1 MSSSTIT
8 RPVPDPSAEAEVRRD
23 VAELVRRGRAAQ
35 ARFEAFDQARVDAVV
50 AAVAWAI
57 YEPGRARSLATTAI
71 RDTGLGRL
79 EDKVIKNQRKT
90 IGTLQDLTGALS
102 VGVIGE
108 DPARGITEYAKPV
121 GVVAAVCPSTNP
133 SATPANKT
141 MMVLKG
147 RNAVILSPS
156 PKGASTLAELVGYI
170 HAELDKV
177 GAPRD
182 LVQFLEKPSKAH
194 TYELMRQCDLSVVT
208 GSQKNVQAAYSSGKP
223 AIGVGVGNAPVIV
236 DATADVPGAAA
247 KIKSSKVFDY
257 ATSCS
262 SENSAHIH
270 DSVYDATIAALESE
284 GGYLLSPQQK
294 QSLQSAMWVD
304 GKLNPKVMAQ
314 SPATIASMAGLSD
327 VRAQQAE
334 FFMVEEDGFGPQSP
348 FSGEKLSVVLTVY
361 RFSDLDDA
369 LARIQNILDFQGAGH
384 SCGIHTADEQRARHV
399 AERLRVA
406 RVLVNQAHCFGTGGG
421 FDNGLGFT
429 LTMGAGTWAGNSI
442 SDNLSYRNF
451 LNITRLARVIPPR
464 IPTEDEVFGTYFAT
478 YGR

>member
-1 MSSSTIT
+1 
-8 RPVPDPSAEAEVRRD
+8 
-23 VAELVRRGRAAQ
+23 
-35 ARFEAFDQARVDAVV
+35 
-50 AAVAWAI
+50 
-57 YEPGRARSLATTAI
+57 
-71 RDTGLGRL
+71 
-79 EDKVIKNQRKT
+79 
-90 IGTLQDLTGALS
+90 
-102 VGVIGE
+102 
-108 DPARGITEYAKPV
+108 
-121 GVVAAVCPSTNP
+121 
-133 SATPANKT
+133 

-182 LVQFLEKPSKAH
+182 LVQFLAKPTKSH

-208 GSQKNVQAAYSSGKP
+208 GSQKNVRAAYSSGKP

-236 DATADVPGAAA
+236 DASADVPSAAA
-247 KIKSSKVFDY
+247 KIKSSKTFDY

-262 SENSAHIH
+262 SENSLHIH
-270 DSVYDATIAALESE
+270 DHVYDATIAALESE
-284 GGYLLSPQQK
+284 GGYLLSRQEK
-294 QSLQSAMWVD
+294 RSLQSVMWVD
-304 GKLNPKVMAQ
+304 GKLNPAVTAQ
-314 SPATIASMAGLSD
+314 PPATIAFLAGLSD
-327 VRAQQAE
+327 ARAKQAE

-361 RFSDLDDA
+361 RFSDLDQA
-369 LARIQNILDFQGAGH
+369 LARIQGILDFQGAGH
-384 SCGIHTADEQRARHV
+384 SCGIHTADEGRARLV

-406 RVLVNQAHCFGTGGG
+406 RVLVNQAHAFGTGGG

-451 LNITRLARVIPPR
+451 LNITRLATVIPPQ
-464 IPTEDEVFGTYFAT
+464 IPTADDLFGNYLAT
-478 YGR
+478 YGS

>member
-1 MSSSTIT
+1 MTTSTIT
-8 RPVPDPSAEAEVRRD
+8 RSTGDTSEADVRRD
-23 VAELVRRGRAAQ
+23 VAELVRRARAAQ
-35 ARFEAFDQARVDAVV
+35 TMFETFDQARVDAVV

-57 YEPGRARSLATTAI
+57 YEPGRARSLAITAV

-79 EDKVIKNQRKT
+79 EDKVVKNQRKT
-90 IGTLQDLTGALS
+90 IGTLRDLTGALS

-108 DPARGITEYAKPV
+108 DPQRGITEYAKPV

-182 LVQFLEKPSKAH
+182 LVQFLEIPTKAH

-208 GSQKNVQAAYSSGKP
+208 GSQKNVQAAYGSGKP

-236 DATADVPGAAA
+236 DASADVADAAA
-247 KIKSSKVFDY
+247 KIKSSKIFDY

-262 SENSAHIH
+262 SENSLHVH
-270 DSVYDATIAALESE
+270 DSVYNATIAALESE
-284 GGYLLSPQQK
+284 GGYLLSAMQK
-294 QSLQSAMWVD
+294 QSLQSVLWVD
-304 GKLNPKVMAQ
+304 GKLNPHVIAQ
-314 SPATIASMAGLSD
+314 PPATIASMAGLSD

-334 FFMVEEDGFGPQSP
+334 FFMVEEDGFGPQHP

-361 RFSDLDDA
+361 RFSDLDHA
-369 LARIQNILDFQGAGH
+369 LGRIQNILDFQGAGH
-384 SCGIHTADEQRARHV
+384 SCGIHTADEGRARHV

-464 IPTEDEVFGTYFAT
+464 IPTEDEMFGTYFAS
-478 YGR
+478 YGK

>member
-1 MSSSTIT
+1 MTTTTIT
-8 RPVPDPSAEAEVRRD
+8 QAGTIPPSDSEVSSD
-23 VAELVRRGRAAQ
+23 IEQLVRRARVAQ
-35 ARFEAFDQARVDAVV
+35 AIFEGFDQARVDAVV

-57 YEPGRARSLATTAI
+57 YEPERALALATTAV

-79 EDKVIKNQRKT
+79 EDKVTKNQRKT
-90 IGTLQDLTGALS
+90 IGTLGDLTGSPS
-102 VGVIGE
+102 VGIISE
-108 DPARGITEYAKPV
+108 DSDTGITEYAKPV

-133 SATPANKT
+133 AATPANKT
-141 MMVLKG
+141 MMILKG

-170 HAELDKV
+170 HRELDKV

-182 LVQFLEKPSKAH
+182 LVQFLAKPSKLH

-208 GSQKNVQAAYSSGKP
+208 GSQKNVKAAYSSGKP

-236 DATADVPGAAA
+236 DASADVTDAAA
-247 KIKSSKVFDY
+247 KIKASKTFDY

-262 SENSAHIH
+262 SENSLHVH
-270 DSVYDATIAALESE
+270 DAVYDDTIAELESQ
-284 GGYLLSPQQK
+284 GGYLLSPEQK
-294 QSLQSAMWVD
+294 RNLQSVMWV
-304 GKLNPKVMAQ
+304 GGALSSQVTAQ
-314 SPATIASMAGLSD
+314 PPAAIARLAGLTD
-327 VRAQQAE
+327 ARALQAE

-361 RFSDLDDA
+361 RFGDLDKA
-369 LARIQNILDFQGAGH
+369 LERIQGILDFQGAGH
-384 SCGIHTADEQRARHV
+384 SCGIYTADESRARHV

-451 LNITRLARVIPPR
+451 LNITRLARVIPAR
-464 IPTEDEVFGTYFAT
+464 IPTTDELFGAYFTT
-478 YGR
+478 YGK

>member
-1 MSSSTIT
+1 MTTPTMTT
-8 RPVPDPSAEAEVRRD
+8 RTGSAPSDADVHSEVED
-23 VAELVRRGRAAQ
+23 LVRRARAAQ
-35 ARFEAFDQARVDAVV
+35 AVFETFDQTRVDAAV

-57 YEPGRARSLATTAI
+57 YEPSRALSLATTAV

-79 EDKVIKNQRKT
+79 EDKVTKNQRKT
-90 IGTLQDLTGALS
+90 LGTLRDLTGAPS
-102 VGVIGE
+102 VGVISE
-108 DPARGITEYAKPV
+108 DRARGITEYAKPV

-133 SATPANKT
+133 AATPANKT
-141 MMVLKG
+141 MMALKG
-147 RNAVILSPS
+147 RNAVIVSPS
-156 PKGASTLAELVGYI
+156 PKGASTLAQLVGYI

-182 LVQFLEKPSKAH
+182 LVQFLARPTKAH

-208 GSQKNVQAAYSSGKP
+208 GSQKNVHAAYSSGKP
-223 AIGVGVGNAPVIV
+223 AIGVGVGNAPVII
-236 DATADVPGAAA
+236 DASADVDSAAA
-247 KIKSSKVFDY
+247 KVKASKTFDY

-262 SENSAHIH
+262 SENSLHVH
-270 DSVYDATIAALESE
+270 EDVYDATIAALESE
-284 GGYLLSPQQK
+284 GGYLLSPEQK
-294 QSLQSAMWVD
+294 RSLQSVMWVD
-304 GKLNPKVMAQ
+304 GKLNPAVTAQ
-314 SPATIASMAGLSD
+314 PPAAIAQLAGLSD
-327 VRAQQAE
+327 ARALNAE

-361 RFSDLDDA
+361 RFSDLDEA
-369 LARIQNILDFQGAGH
+369 LERVQGILDFQGAGH
-384 SCGIHTADEQRARHV
+384 SCGIHTADEQRARRV

-464 IPTEDEVFGTYFAT
+464 VPTEDELFGSYFTT